1 MKSNWQEGLKIWR
14 RDRNITEPSGK
25 IVDMLSEELTELI
38 VAIDEDNMYETVDA
52 LCDLIVLATN
62 ELELMGYDL
71 DTVMI
76 ETVKEISSRRQCP
89 IQKIEWD
96 KGLISGKWTK
106 DRSQTDTYKAR
117 YVEAYNS

>member
-25 IVDMLSEELTELI
+25 VAEMLNEELDELK
-38 VAIDEDNMYETVDA
+38 VAIIEKDNYETIDA

-96 KGLISGKWTK
+96 EGSISGKWTK

-117 YVEAYNS
+117 YV

>member
-25 IVDMLSEELTELI
+25 VAEMLNEELDELK
-38 VAIDEDNMYETVDA
+38 VAIIEKDNYETIDA

-71 DTVMI
+71 DTVMV

-96 KGLISGKWTK
+96 EGSISGKWTK

-117 YVEAYNS
+117 YVEAYRS

>member
-106 DRSQTDTYKAR
+106 DRSQTDTYKAE
-117 YVEAYNS
+117 YVEAYRS

>member
-14 RDRNITEPSGK
+14 RDRNITIPSGK
-25 IVDMLSEELTELI
+25 VAEMLNEELDELK
-38 VAIDEDNMYETVDA
+38 VAIIEKDNYETIDA

-71 DTVMI
+71 DTVMV

-106 DRSQTDTYKAR
+106 QKDQTDTYKAR
-117 YVEAYNS
+117 YV